1 MDWHSIF
8 RGCRKAPKSQIQK
21 ERRSATLL
29 SLKDHL
35 RISDNNWSCVCKSF
49 QLSEK
54 CTLWHIK
61 NLREE
66 WDLKNQPPKDPQTP
80 ILVKFAFDGATMT
93 SWI

>member
-1 MDWHSIF
+1 
-8 RGCRKAPKSQIQK
+8 
-21 ERRSATLL
+21 
-29 SLKDHL
+29 
-35 RISDNNWSCVCKSF
+35 VCKSF